1 MTKRNKWTAAA
12 VAIIAMLVF
21 LSACSGSAGSN
32 SGSNSGSKAGNN
44 AETEVSPDPSEQPEI
59 TLNVFSNLSNYAGEQ
74 PGWFGK
80 LIKDKFNIKLNIIS
94 GGQRESTMMASGDL
108 GDIAVAINIVDAT
121 KAGLLLD
128 WNKDGLL
135 DKYGRDIKEY
145 AGQSLDAISKQY
157 GGGTAVYAV
166 GHNVG
171 SGSGPS
177 EGANMTFGPWLR
189 WDLYQQLGSPEIK
202 TVEDYLSV
210 MKQMQELSPKSD
222 SGKPVY
228 GFSLWSDWDGT
239 GSMNVGSIAA
249 LYGYNV
255 GDGFNIADLILTKAD
270 EAKWQG
276 LIDENSAY
284 MRGLKFFFEANKMGL
299 LDPDSLTQK
308 FPDVANKYSDGQVL
322 FAQFPWVTD
331 GYNTEE
337 HVNEGKGFAFVPFA
351 EEQMSTVGYN
361 PYGGNW
367 YWSIGAKTK
376 YPERV
381 MQFMN
386 WMFSP
391 EGVQESRTGPKGL
404 MWDIQDGKPTLT
416 EFGYKAITNSVNMP
430 DEYGGGLF
438 KDGGNQINNS
448 TLNLSTINPETGEPY
463 DHTMWTSYLENNPN
477 PVTKSWRDA
486 MGELTVKDYVVKNN
500 KVAVQPPYF
509 SEQARTEEPSSIKQK
524 KSEVGKVIK
533 EYSWKMM
540 YAKDDNEF
548 TRLNEEM
555 VSKAKGLGYDEVVK
569 WQAENY
575 EKTVG
580 AALKK

>member
-1 MTKRNKWTAAA
+1 MTKRKQWTMAA
-12 VAIIAMLVF
+12 VLLSAMLVF
-21 LSACSGSAGSN
+21 TSACSSSKGSNTASN
-32 SGSNSGSKAGNN
+32 SGSNAGNN
-44 AETEVSPDPSEQPEI
+44 AETNVSTDPSKQPEI
-59 TLNVFSNLSNYAGEQ
+59 TLNVFSMLANYDGEQ

-80 LIKDKFNIKLNIIS
+80 MIKDKFNIKLNIIS
-94 GGQRESTMMASGDL
+94 GGQKESTMMAAGDL

-135 DKYGRDIKEY
+135 DKYGQDIKEY

-177 EGANMTFGPWLR
+177 ESANMTFGPWLR

-202 TVEDYLSV
+202 TLEDYLTV
-210 MKQMQELSPKSD
+210 VKQMQELSPKSD

-228 GFSLWSDWDGT
+228 GFSLWSDWD
-239 GSMNVGSIAA
+239 SVMA
-249 LYGYNV
+249 LNAKVMAQFHGYNE
-255 GDGFNIADLILTKAD
+255 GDGFNNAELMMTKAD

-276 LIDENSAY
+276 VLDENSYY

-308 FPDVANKYSDGQVL
+308 FPDVINKYNDGQVL
-322 FAQFPWVTD
+322 FAQFPWLTD
-331 GYNTEE
+331 GYNTEK

-367 YWSIGAKTK
+367 YWSIGSKTK

-438 KDGGNQINNS
+438 QDGVNKINNS

-463 DHTMWTSYLENNPN
+463 DYTMWTSYLENNPN

-500 KVAVQPPYF
+500 KAAVQPPYF
-509 SEQARTEEPSSIKQK
+509 SEQARTEEPSGIKQK
-524 KSEVGKVIK
+524 KAEVGKVIK

-548 TRLNEEM
+548 ASLKEKM
-555 VSKAKGLGYDEVVK
+555 VSKAKGLGYDEVIK
-569 WQAENY
+569 WQVENY

>member
-1 MTKRNKWTAAA
+1 MTKRTKWTA
-12 VAIIAMLVF
+12 VTVSVIAMSVF
-21 LSACSGSAGSN
+21 LSACSGFTGN
-32 SGSNSGSKAGNN
+32 NSGSKAGNN
-44 AETEVSPDPSEQPEI
+44 TGTEESTDPSKQPEI
-59 TLNVFSNLSNYAGEQ
+59 TLNVFSNLANFTGEQ
-74 PGWFGK
+74 SGWFGK

-94 GGQRESTMMASGDL
+94 GGEQRAATMMASGDL
-108 GDIAVAINIVDAT
+108 GDIAVAVDYKNAI

-135 DKYGRDIKEY
+135 DKYGQDIKKY
-145 AGQSLDAISKQY
+145 AGQALEANSKQF
-157 GGGTAVYAV
+157 GGGKAIYGI

-177 EGANMTFGPWLR
+177 EGANMNFGPLLR
-189 WDLYQQLGSPEIK
+189 WDLYQKLGSPEIK
-202 TVEDYLSV
+202 TVEDYLTV
-210 MKQMQELSPKSD
+210 VKQMQELSPKSE
-222 SGKPVY
+222 SGKPTY
-228 GFSLWSDWDGT
+228 GFSLWSDWDGIV
-239 GSMNVGSIAA
+239 SMNAGSIGA
-249 LYGYNV
+249 LFGYSV
-255 GDGFNIADLILTKAD
+255 GDGFNASDLIQVKAD

-276 LIDENSAY
+276 VIDEDSSY

-322 FAQFPWVTD
+322 FAQFPWLTD

-337 HVNEGKGFAFVPFA
+337 RVNAGKGFAFVPFA
-351 EEQMSTVGYN
+351 DEQMHSTGFS

-386 WMFSP
+386 WLFSP
-391 EGVQESRTGPKGL
+391 EGVQESKLGPKGL
-404 MWDIQDGKPTLT
+404 LWDIQDGKPTLT
-416 EFGYKAITNSVNMP
+416 EFGYKAVTNSVDMP
-430 DEYGGGLF
+430 AEYGGGLF

-448 TLNLSTINPETGEPY
+448 TIALSTINPETGEPY
-463 DHTMWTSYLENNPN
+463 DYTMWTSYLNKNPN

-486 MGELTVKDYVVKNN
+486 MGALTIKDYVVKNN
-500 KVAVQPPYF
+500 KVVVKPPYF
-509 SEQARTEEPSSIKQK
+509 SEQAPMEEPSGIKQK
-524 KSEVGKVIK
+524 KAEVGKVIK

-540 YAKDDNEF
+540 FAKDDNEF
-548 TRLNEEM
+548 ASLKEAM
-555 VSKAKGLGYDEVVK
+555 ISKAKGLGYDEVIKFQV
-569 WQAENY
+569 ENY

>member
-1 MTKRNKWTAAA
+1 MKRNKWTAAA
-12 VAIIAMLVF
+12 VAMIAMLVF
-21 LSACSGSAGSN
+21 LSACSGSAGTNSATN
-32 SGSNSGSKAGNN
+32 SGNN
-44 AETEVSPDPSEQPEI
+44 TGTEVSTDPSKQPEI
-59 TLNVFSNLSNYAGEQ
+59 TLNVFSNLSNYTGEQ

-94 GGQRESTMMASGDL
+94 GGQQRAATMMASGDL
-108 GDIAVAINIVDAT
+108 GDIAIAIDIVDAS

-135 DKYGRDIKEY
+135 DKYGQDIKKY
-145 AGQSLDAISKQY
+145 AGQALEANSKQY
-157 GGGTAVYAV
+157 GGGTAIYAI
-166 GHNVG
+166 GQNVG

-202 TVEDYLSV
+202 TLEDYLPV
-210 MKQMQELSPKSD
+210 VKKMQELSPKSD
-222 SGKPVY
+222 SGKPTY
-228 GFSLWSDWDGT
+228 GFSLWSDWDGV
-239 GSMNVGSIAA
+239 MA
-249 LYGYNV
+249 LNPKVMAQFYGYND
-255 GDGFNIADLILTKAD
+255 GDGFNDAELMMTKAD

-276 LIDENSAY
+276 LLDEDSYY

-308 FPDVANKYSDGQVL
+308 FPDVTNKYSDGQIL
-322 FAQFPWVTD
+322 FAQLPWLTD
-331 GYNTEE
+331 GYNTEK
-337 HVNEGKGFAFVPFA
+337 HVNAGKGFAFVPFA
-351 EEQMSTVGYN
+351 EEKMSSAGFS
-361 PYGGNW
+361 PYGGTW

-391 EGVQESRTGPKGL
+391 EGVQETHIGPKGL
-404 MWDIQDGKPTLT
+404 LWDIVDGKPTLT
-416 EFGYKAITNSVNMP
+416 EFGYKAVSNSVDMP
-430 DEYGGGLF
+430 AEYGGGLF
-438 KDGGNQINNS
+438 KDGVNQMNNR
-448 TLNLSTINPETGEPY
+448 TVNLSMINPETGEPY
-463 DHTMWTSYLENNPN
+463 DYSMWTSYLNNNPN

-486 MGELTVKDYVVKNN
+486 MDALTVKDYVVKNN

-509 SEQARTEEPSSIKQK
+509 SDKAKTQEPSDIKQK
-524 KSEVGKVIK
+524 KAEVGKVIK

-540 YAKDDNEF
+540 FAKNDNEF
-548 TRLNEEM
+548 ASLKEAM
-555 VSKAKGLGYDEVVK
+555 VSKAKGLGYDDVIKFQVD
-569 WQAENY
+569 NY

>member
-1 MTKRNKWTAAA
+1 MTKRNKWTAVA
-12 VAIIAMLVF
+12 VWMMAMLVF

-32 SGSNSGSKAGNN
+32 SGSNSGSNAGNN
-44 AETEVSPDPSEQPEI
+44 AETDVSTDPSKQPEI
-59 TLNVFSNLSNYAGEQ
+59 TLNVFSNLANYDGEQ

-80 LIKDKFNIKLNIIS
+80 MIKDKFNIKLNIIS
-94 GGQRESTMMASGDL
+94 GGQKESTMMAAGDL

-135 DKYGRDIKEY
+135 DKYGQDIKEY

-177 EGANMTFGPWLR
+177 ESANMTFGPWLR

-202 TVEDYLSV
+202 ALEDYLTV
-210 MKQMQELSPKSD
+210 VKQMQELSPKSD

-228 GFSLWSDWDGT
+228 GFSLWSDWD
-239 GSMNVGSIAA
+239 SVMA
-249 LYGYNV
+249 LNPKVMAQFHGYNE
-255 GDGFNIADLILTKAD
+255 GDGFNNAELMMTKAD

-276 LIDENSAY
+276 VLDEDSYY

-308 FPDVANKYSDGQVL
+308 FPDVINKYNDGQIL
-322 FAQFPWVTD
+322 FAQFPWLTD

-367 YWSIGAKTK
+367 YWSIGSKTK

-404 MWDIQDGKPTLT
+404 MWDIQDGKPTMT

-438 KDGGNQINNS
+438 QDGVNKINNS

-463 DHTMWTSYLENNPN
+463 DHTMWTSYLENNPS

-500 KVAVQPPYF
+500 KAAVQPPYF
-509 SEQARTEEPSSIKQK
+509 SEQARTEEPSDIKQK

-540 YAKDDNEF
+540 YAKDDNQFASLKED
-548 TRLNEEM
+548 M

-569 WQAENY
+569 WQVENY